1 MYPNQLHYIDG
12 TILLWK
18 MSATVTHLSK
28 GPSDL
33 KSNGTP
39 ENAQTLLLAQFFHA
53 MVCFVLTASLKTSQ

>member
-53 MVCFVLTASLKTSQ
+53 MVCN